1 MMRFWSLGMTPTHS
15 QGFKNHPCTMPHYET
30 ADFFE
35 DPDEGLQ
42 DKGVCGPTDDPW
54 IITVIDEKGS

>member
-1 MMRFWSLGMTPTHS
+1 MTPTHD
-15 QGFKNHPCTMPHYET
+15 QGFKNHPCATPHYET

-35 DPDEGLQ
+35 DQDEGLY

-54 IITVIDEKGS
+54 IITVIDEKGG